1 MKNKQESET
10 AKENIKNEVLSSTI
24 PTIKLCSMLSLLYNG
39 HNEFYN
45 GNDAYIII
53 CKNKREKICS
63 KIYIKNNDIGFYDL
77 KFLIKEFEKEYK
89 KEFVLKE
96 LLEAKILHICTHT
109 NSNSIRIYVN
119 L

>member
-1 MKNKQESET
+1 MQESNMV
-10 AKENIKNEVLSSTI
+10 KENIKNEILSSTI
-24 PTIKLCSMLSLLYNG
+24 PVIKLSSMLSLLYSG

-45 GNDAYIII
+45 GNDVYIII

-77 KFLIKEFEKEYK
+77 KSLTKEFEKEFK

-109 NSNSIRIYVN
+109 NSSSIRIYIN